1 MMHAGFE
8 PADAIKQIR
17 QQRSEM
23 ALFNNHFV
31 TWLIEQAPSHFE
43 MSSSSSIS

>member
-1 MMHAGFE
+1 MMHAGYE
-8 PADAIKQIR
+8 PVDAIRQIR

-31 TWLIEQAPSHFE
+31 TWLIEQAPAFFE
-43 MSSSSSIS
+43 QKSSSSAA